1 MGKRK
6 QMRNNLLLKIA
17 LVVLAAVACSAA
29 AQAQGDSQKPA
40 PPAATKKKPAAK
52 SHSRKLWTNDE
63 VGSLRAPENAYMD
76 AKYSQA
82 DGAADSKE
90 AAAVKPRPHVAAPA
104 LSNPKTVDDA
114 DKMIAWE
121 KRDVDAQTEYVERL
135 KKQINEAP
143 QEDKERLNK
152 VLQERIQI
160 LADTRGEME
169 TLVQQKKELQKK
181 AAADGNNAAT
191 QPPSH

>member
-1 MGKRK
+1 MKTKMKNSFLFRTI
-6 QMRNNLLLKIA
+6 LASTAA
-17 LVVLAAVACSAA
+17 LGLSAPA
-29 AQAQGDSQKPA
+29 FAQSNSQKKT
-40 PPAATKKKPAAK
+40 PPAKQAKAAPKPHK
-52 SHSRKLWTNDE
+52 VWTDDE
-63 VGSLRAPENAYMD
+63 IGSLRSPANAYLD

-82 DGAADSKE
+82 ARTGDSE
-90 AAAVKPRPHVAAPA
+90 QPEPAAAKPKPHTASPA

-135 KKQINEAP
+135 KKQIEEAP
-143 QEDKERLNK
+143 QEDKERLKK

-181 AAADGNNAAT
+181 AAANSNSAAA
-191 QPPSH
+191 QPPSQ

>member
-1 MGKRK
+1 MGERK
-6 QMRNNLLLKIA
+6 QMKNSLPFRIV
-17 LVVLAAVACSAA
+17 LVVAAAVAFSVAA
-29 AQAQGDSQKPA
+29 EAQGDSQKK
-40 PPAATKKKPAAK
+40 PAAPAARKKPASK
-52 SHSRKLWTNDE
+52 PRSHKVWTNDD
-63 VGSLRAPENAYMD
+63 VSSVRSPADSHVD

-82 DGAADSKE
+82 DGAADSKD
-90 AAAVKPRPHVAAPA
+90 AAAVKPKPHVGSPA

-135 KKQINEAP
+135 KKQIDEAP
-143 QEDKERLNK
+143 QGDKERLKN

-169 TLVQQKKELQKK
+169 TLVRQKMELQKK
-181 AAADGNNAAT
+181 AAANSNNAAA
-191 QPPSH
+191 QPPSQ

>member
-1 MGKRK
+1 MK
-6 QMRNNLLLKIA
+6 LKNSFVFSAI
-17 LVVLAAVACSAA
+17 LASAA
-29 AQAQGDSQKPA
+29 ALGLTAAAYAQSDPQKKTPPAKQAKPA
-40 PPAATKKKPAAK
+40 SKPR
-52 SHSRKLWTNDE
+52 SHKVWTDDE
-63 VGSLRAPENAYMD
+63 VGSLRSPANAYMD

-90 AAAVKPRPHVAAPA
+90 AAAVKPRPHAAAPA

-135 KKQINEAP
+135 KKQIDEAP
-143 QEDKERLNK
+143 PEDKERLKK

-169 TLVQQKKELQKK
+169 TLVQQKKDLQKK
-181 AAADGNNAAT
+181 PATDSNNAAA
-191 QPPSH
+191 QPPSQ

>member
-1 MGKRK
+1 MKFKHR
-6 QMRNNLLLKIA
+6 LVFSTILATAA
-17 LVVLAAVACSAA
+17 LGNPAA
-29 AQAQGDSQKPA
+29 AHAQSDPQKKT
-40 PPAATKKKPAAK
+40 PPAKHAKPAAK
-52 SHSRKLWTNDE
+52 PHKVWTDDE
-63 VGSLRAPENAYMD
+63 VGSLRSPANAYMD

-82 DGAADSKE
+82 DAAADSKE
-90 AAAVKPRPHVAAPA
+90 ASAAVKPKPHVAAPA

-135 KKQINEAP
+135 KKQIDEAS
-143 QEDKERLNK
+143 QEDKERLKK

-181 AAADGNNAAT
+181 AATESNNAAA
-191 QPPSH
+191 QPPSQ

>member
-1 MGKRK
+1 MK
-6 QMRNNLLLKIA
+6 LKNSFVFSAI
-17 LVVLAAVACSAA
+17 LASAA
-29 AQAQGDSQKPA
+29 ALGITAAAYAQSDPQKKTPPVKHAKPA
-40 PPAATKKKPAAK
+40 PKPHK
-52 SHSRKLWTNDE
+52 VWTDDE
-63 VGSLRAPENAYMD
+63 VGSLRSPADAYLG

-90 AAAVKPRPHVAAPA
+90 AAAVKPKPHVAAPA

-135 KKQINEAP
+135 KNQIEEAP
-143 QEDKERLNK
+143 QEDKERLKK

-181 AAADGNNAAT
+181 AATDSNNAAA
-191 QPPSH
+191 QPPSQ

>member
-1 MGKRK
+1 MKMK
-6 QMRNNLLLKIA
+6 NSFLFSAILT
-17 LVVLAAVACSAA
+17 SAA
-29 AQAQGDSQKPA
+29 ALGLSAPAFAQSDSQKKT
-40 PPAATKKKPAAK
+40 PPAKHAKPAAK
-52 SHSRKLWTNDE
+52 AHKVWTDDEIGTLHSP
-63 VGSLRAPENAYMD
+63 ANAYMD

-82 DGAADSKE
+82 DGAADSKD
-90 AAAVKPRPHVAAPA
+90 AAAPKPRPHVAAPA

-135 KKQINEAP
+135 KKQIDEAP
-143 QEDKERLNK
+143 QEDKERLKK

-181 AAADGNNAAT
+181 AAANSNSAT
-191 QPPSH
+191 AQPPSQ

>member
-1 MGKRK
+1 MKMK
-6 QMRNNLLLKIA
+6 MKNSFLSSAI
-17 LVVLAAVACSAA
+17 LAAALGLSTPAF
-29 AQAQGDSQKPA
+29 AQSDSQKKTPPAKQTKPA
-40 PPAATKKKPAAK
+40 PKKPHK
-52 SHSRKLWTNDE
+52 VWTDDEIGTLHSP
-63 VGSLRAPENAYMD
+63 ANAYMD

-82 DGAADSKE
+82 DGVADSKE
-90 AAAVKPRPHVAAPA
+90 AAAAPKPKPHAGAPL

-135 KKQINEAP
+135 KKQIDEAP
-143 QEDKERLNK
+143 QEDKERLKK
-152 VLQERIQI
+152 VLQDRIQI

-181 AAADGNNAAT
+181 AAANSNSAT
-191 QPPSH
+191 AQPPSQ

>member
-1 MGKRK
+1 M
-6 QMRNNLLLKIA
+6 
-17 LVVLAAVACSAA
+17 
-29 AQAQGDSQKPA
+29 
-40 PPAATKKKPAAK
+40 
-52 SHSRKLWTNDE
+52 WTDDE
-63 VGSLRAPENAYMD
+63 VGSLRSPANAYMD

-82 DGAADSKE
+82 DAAADSKE
-90 AAAVKPRPHVAAPA
+90 ASAAVKQKPHVAAPA

-135 KKQINEAP
+135 KKQIDEAP
-143 QEDKERLNK
+143 QEDKERLKK
-152 VLQERIQI
+152 VLQDRIQI

-181 AAADGNNAAT
+181 AAANSNSAT
-191 QPPSH
+191 AQPPSQ

>member
-1 MGKRK
+1 MLFR
-6 QMRNNLLLKIA
+6 I
-17 LVVLAAVACSAA
+17 VLAVAAAVAFSAV
-29 AQAQGDSQKPA
+29 AQAQGDSQKK
-40 PPAATKKKPAAK
+40 PAAPAAQKKKPASK
-52 SHSRKLWTNDE
+52 PPSRKVWTNDE
-63 VGSLRAPENAYMD
+63 VGSLRSPENAYMD

-82 DGAADSKE
+82 DGAADSKD
-90 AAAVKPRPHVAAPA
+90 AAAVKPKPHVGAPA

-135 KKQINEAP
+135 KKQIEEAP
-143 QEDKERLNK
+143 QEDKERLKN

-169 TLVQQKKELQKK
+169 TLVHQKKELQKK
-181 AAADGNNAAT
+181 AAAA
-191 QPPSH
+191 QPPSQ

>member
-1 MGKRK
+1 MKTK
-6 QMRNNLLLKIA
+6 MKMKNSFLSSAILA
-17 LVVLAAVACSAA
+17 SAAVLGLSAPA
-29 AQAQGDSQKPA
+29 FAQSNSQ
-40 PPAATKKKPAAK
+40 KKKPPAKQAKAAPK
-52 SHSRKLWTNDE
+52 PHKVWTDDE
-63 VGSLRAPENAYMD
+63 IGSLRSPANAYMD

-90 AAAVKPRPHVAAPA
+90 AAAPKPKPHAASPA
-104 LSNPKTVDDA
+104 LSNPKSVDDA

-135 KKQINEAP
+135 KKQIEEAP
-143 QEDKERLNK
+143 QEDKERLK
-152 VLQERIQI
+152 KILQERIQI

-181 AAADGNNAAT
+181 AAANSNNAAA
-191 QPPSH
+191 QPPSQ

>member
-1 MGKRK
+1 MK
-6 QMRNNLLLKIA
+6 LKHS
-17 LVVLAAVACSAA
+17 LVFSAILASAAVLGNSATA
-29 AQAQGDSQKPA
+29 HAQSDPGKKT
-40 PPAATKKKPAAK
+40 PPAKHAKPVAK
-52 SHSRKLWTNDE
+52 PHKVWTDDEIGTLHSP
-63 VGSLRAPENAYMD
+63 ANAYMD

-82 DGAADSKE
+82 DAAADSKD
-90 AAAVKPRPHVAAPA
+90 AAAPKPRPHVAAPA

-135 KKQINEAP
+135 KKQIDEAP
-143 QEDKERLNK
+143 QEDKERLKK

-169 TLVQQKKELQKK
+169 TLVQQKKDLQKK
-181 AAADGNNAAT
+181 AATESNNAAA
-191 QPPSH
+191 QPPSQ

>member
-1 MGKRK
+1 M
-6 QMRNNLLLKIA
+6 KIKHSFLFSA
-17 LVVLAAVACSAA
+17 ILGSAA
-29 AQAQGDSQKPA
+29 AFGVSAAADAQSDPPKKT
-40 PPAATKKKPAAK
+40 PPAKQAK
-52 SHSRKLWTNDE
+52 SAPKPHKVWTDDE
-63 VGSLRAPENAYMD
+63 VGSLRSPANAYMD

-90 AAAVKPRPHVAAPA
+90 AAVVKPKPHVASPA

-121 KRDVDAQTEYVERL
+121 KRDVDAQTEYVEHL
-135 KKQINEAP
+135 KKQIEEAP
-143 QEDKERLNK
+143 QEDKERLKK

-160 LADTRGEME
+160 LADTHGEME

-181 AAADGNNAAT
+181 AAADSNNAAA
-191 QPPSH
+191 QPPSQ